1 MALIYR
7 SKRNKDERLKDGC
20 IGMKDEY
27 VKIQEKLKKRLSE
40 KRYAHT
46 IGVSYTAAAMA
57 MRYGLNVDDAAMAGL
72 LHDCAKYMT
81 DDELIEKC
89 KKYGIECSE
98 TEKRNGYLLHAKLG
112 AYYVKEK
119 TMMRYVRQSDTT
131 RQESLLCRILKP
143 LCLRQI
149 I

>member
-112 AYYVKEK
+112 ACKRK
-119 TMMRYVRQSDTT
+119 IRNRQ
-131 RQESLLCRILKP
+131 
-143 LCLRQI
+143 
-149 I
+149 